1 MTTPL
6 ARRSVL
12 RVALA
17 FGMVAALVNCGG
29 SGDSSSDTRQRN
41 SALEECLPG
50 DPNETTTTIE
60 NDPCAATTTTLY
72 EEAKQT
78 VTCEVTWEPAAVSG
92 TVTACAEATWL
103 EVDYPGPNGNRKG
116 VSNEGGKGNSTT
128 FGQYGEGTAI
138 VKVHILGA
146 DGSTEIAVGTVE
158 FQTNV
163 AATSSFTYEAE
174 PQLDPNREVEV
185 SCTISWDPGTN
196 TLTSCPN
203 VQLWWE
209 LGDSNGLSQRNGST
223 TASSVTIDPAGLDS
237 LYIRAYAV
245 LAVDYDGSSGFG
257 GNPTKVSQLN
267 LAEQGSDTFTYKA
280 IASTLS
286 TTTTSPAD
294 TTPVDTTPV
303 DTTPVDTTPVDTT
316 PTEPT
321 SSPRDA
327 IAATISVQE
336 VPCETN
342 YTAATRTIQLCENF
356 DRTVGA
362 AFGNDG
368 KFTDTIET
376 GYGNSF
382 TLPANLVEGG
392 GARFVRI
399 AVGQNMSG
407 IEGGIAV
414 FRGEGILDLGDGT
427 SDVNG
432 TIYVSPPGQEA
443 LNTGGFPASLR
454 IELTDAGL
462 FEVER
467 IEENELAFVM
477 LEDVVYTEYELV
489 KPPASWD
496 QGEPLRWRAYQND
509 GFGLPRLVA
518 SGLIA
523 LGGKTRRV
531 DYTNPSFELN
541 SQRVEVLGGENA
553 AQGPSTEGLTE
564 DPCGAV
570 DPYMITTPVTPSR
583 TNLVTFT
590 VATDCASTD
599 SILGLVVY
607 DYDEDEIP
615 IFSQFK
621 STRFT
626 SRIVATTFLADG
638 EYDVLWGDYD
648 LVGVH
653 EYVVNGGGTG
663 ANCHHPSLDIDTET
677 MKATLSDC
685 DPGGNRMRVFADNLD
700 WQESW
705 REIRLPLA
713 SNVIDLQ
720 QVDIE
725 GFFELE
731 IKIDNS
737 FEPDFLACIRAC
749 ESAITADPGL
759 EVSFDTSTFSED
771 GGVGI
776 TGSCV
781 NAGRP
786 DGEGWQQYW
795 SGGDIRLFRPAG
807 RGAYIEENWAWFDS
821 GEEGDV
827 TEKLHLPGNGKVLSA
842 TKCYTD
848 WFTEDGAWSF
858 SETFGIHTV
867 DITAPMPNR
876 PSNDAFADAP
886 AIEPGVGAVQ
896 FTNVS
901 ATNEPGEMGIEYS
914 TSSDAGQ
921 FHSVW
926 FTFTPEESARTSF
939 RITDYTFDAV
949 MRVTRRDEDGRTVL
963 LDETEVWIDGQMYC
977 DCDYSYEETVSFFAN
992 AGTTYHIQVT
1002 NEDWENQVGTATL
1015 LVNGG
1020 EGETVKVPAG
1030 DLPFA
1035 TPAELRAQSPAT
1047 TVPTTTTPPSTS
1059 TSTLVPVDTVAP
1071 GTSAPTV
1078 TTTPT
1083 QQQYSAA
1090 LEKGSQNEVV
1100 TVLSP
1105 VGDAPATIEA
1115 REDARTVQIPVQDLY
1130 GTVSAASAN
1139 VDNARPLMLRQKGH
1153 RPVKVRSSDRMVTV
1167 PVGTEIS
1174 ELNIVA
1180 TTTDGKT
1187 VTAPLVVKK
1196 TVAPL
1201 VKVTGSDDGGS
1212 GLPMLP
1218 IGIALAVLVGV
1229 ATFFFVR
1236 RRSAAPEG
1244 DAPTED

>member
-1 MTTPL
+1 
-6 ARRSVL
+6 
-12 RVALA
+12 
-17 FGMVAALVNCGG
+17 MVAALVNCGG

-60 NDPCAATTTTLY
+60 NDPCAETTTTLY
-72 EEAKQT
+72 ENESKT
-78 VTCEVTWEPAAVSG
+78 LTC
-92 TVTACAEATWL
+92 
-103 EVDYPGPNGNRKG
+103 D
-116 VSNEGGKGNSTT
+116 
-128 FGQYGEGTAI
+128 
-138 VKVHILGA
+138 
-146 DGSTEIAVGTVE
+146 
-158 FQTNV
+158 
-163 AATSSFTYEAE
+163 
-174 PQLDPNREVEV
+174 
-185 SCTISWDPGTN
+185 ISWDAIERVLTPCEAVDAAKIGFRDGNGILIGEVEAQRNTPLTLPDGTVALIGRVQIAGLNPSFETSLASASMNDFTWIFFDVN
-196 TLTSCPN
+196 TSQSKTIEYRTRPQETSTTVADTEYEGPEVTCAVTWQTGSFTITSCDGTTGM
-203 VQLWWE
+203 QLQFYNE
-209 LGDSNGLSQRNGST
+209 ANEKVGNAGTLSENP
-223 TASSVTIDPAGLDS
+223 ASGIAVPDGARYLDVTIFIASAFGPENEPVGIVRLDTS
-237 LYIRAYAV
+237 T
-245 LAVDYDGSSGFG
+245 DGSNSTFVYRRA
-257 GNPTKVSQLN
+257 VS
-267 LAEQGSDTFTYKA
+267 AP
-280 IASTLS
+280 I
-286 TTTTSPAD
+286 
-294 TTPVDTTPV
+294 DTTPV

-523 LGGKTRRV
+523 LGSKTRRV

-541 SQRVEVLGGENA
+541 SQRVEILGGENA
-553 AQGPSTEGLTE
+553 AQSPSTEGLTE

-749 ESAITADPGL
+749 ESAVTADPGL

-786 DGEGWQQYW
+786 DGEGWQRSW

-1020 EGETVKVPAG
+1020 DGETVKVPAG

-1047 TVPTTTTPPSTS
+1047 TVPPTTPSSTS

-1100 TVLSP
+1100 TVLAP

-1201 VKVTGSDDGGS
+1201 VTVTGSDDDGGS

-1229 ATFFFVR
+1229 ATFFFTR
-1236 RRSAAPEG
+1236 RRSAAPAG

>member
-1 MTTPL
+1 
-6 ARRSVL
+6 
-12 RVALA
+12 
-17 FGMVAALVNCGG
+17 MVAALVNCGG

-41 SALEECLPG
+41 AALECLPG
-50 DPNETTTTIE
+50 DPAETTTTIE
-60 NDPCAATTTTLY
+60 NDPCAETTTTLY
-72 EEAKQT
+72 ENESQT
-78 VTCEVTWEPAAVSG
+78 LTCDVRWEPG
-92 TVTACAEATWL
+92 TLGGSVTACPEATWL
-103 EVDYPGPNGNRKG
+103 EMSYPN
-116 VSNEGGKGNSTT
+116 VVGNSTGGNNQDNPSNT
-128 FGQYGEGTAI
+128 LDFGQYAEGTAT
-138 VKVHILGA
+138 VTVHIEK
-146 DGSTEIAVGTVE
+146 DGVEVAVGMVQ

-163 AATSSFTYEAE
+163 AATQSFTYEAPKE
-174 PQLDPNREVEV
+174 ADPNAEVEV
-185 SCTISWDPGTN
+185 SCTLSWDPSTN
-196 TLTSCPN
+196 VLTSCPN
-203 VQLWWE
+203 IHLWWE
-209 LGDSNGLSQRNGST
+209 LVDANGFSQGNGST
-223 TASSVTIDPAGLDS
+223 TGLSASIDPAGWDS
-237 LYIRAYAV
+237 LSIRSYAV
-245 LAVDYDGSSGFG
+245 LAVNYDGSSGFG
-257 GNPTKVSQLN
+257 GNPTRMSQLT
-267 LAEQGSDTFTYKA
+267 LTEKSSDTFTYMA
-280 IASTLS
+280 LASSLAVTA
-286 TTTTSPAD
+286 TTTTTEAPTAEE
-294 TTPVDTTPV
+294 TTTT
-303 DTTPVDTTPVDTT
+303 
-316 PTEPT
+316 TEPAPDEGEET
-321 SSPRDA
+321 TTTVEARDA

-336 VPCETN
+336 VPCEAR

-362 AFGNDG
+362 AFGSDG

-392 GARFVRI
+392 GARFLRI

-407 IEGGIAV
+407 VEGGIAV
-414 FRGEGILDLGDGT
+414 FRGEGIIDLGDGT
-427 SDVNG
+427 ADVQG
-432 TIYVSPPGQEA
+432 TIYVSPSGQEA
-443 LNTGGFPASLR
+443 VNTGGFPETLGV
-454 IELTDAGL
+454 ELTEAGL

-477 LEDVVYTEYELV
+477 LEDQVYTEYEMV

-518 SGLIA
+518 SGLVA

-531 DYTNPSFELN
+531 EYMNPSFELN
-541 SQRVEVLGGENA
+541 SQRVEILGGENA
-553 AQGPSTEGLTE
+553 AQSPSTEGLTE

-607 DYDEDEIP
+607 GYDEDEIP

-749 ESAITADPGL
+749 ESAVTADPGL

-807 RGAYIEENWAWFDS
+807 RGAYIEENWAWFAS

-848 WFTEDGAWSF
+848 WFKEDGAWSF

-949 MRVTRRDEDGRTVL
+949 MRVTRRDDDGRTVL
-963 LDETEVWIDGQMYC
+963 LDETEVWIEGPMYC
-977 DCDYSYEETVSFFAN
+977 ECDYSYEETVSFFAN

-1047 TVPTTTTPPSTS
+1047 TVPPTTTPPSTS

-1100 TVLSP
+1100 TVLAP

-1201 VKVTGSDDGGS
+1201 VTVAGSGDSGS
-1212 GLPMLP
+1212 GLPVLP
-1218 IGIALAVLVGV
+1218 IGIALAVIALAGAGLVL
-1229 ATFFFVR
+1229 R
-1236 RRSAAPEG
+1236 RRGTAPAV

>member
-1 MTTPL
+1 MTRS
-6 ARRSVL
+6 ARRSAY
-12 RVALA
+12 RVVLA

-41 SALEECLPG
+41 AALECLPG
-50 DPNETTTTIE
+50 DPAETTTTIE
-60 NDPCAATTTTLY
+60 NDPCAETTTTLY
-72 EEAKQT
+72 ENESQT
-78 VTCEVTWEPAAVSG
+78 LTCDVRWEPGALSG
-92 TVTACAEATWL
+92 SVIACPEATWL
-103 EVDYPGPNGNRKG
+103 ETSYPNTDGGSGGTSNQSTPSNRL
-116 VSNEGGKGNSTT
+116 E
-128 FGQYGEGTAI
+128 FGQYGEGTAT
-138 VKVHILGA
+138 VTVHIEK
-146 DGSTEIAVGTVE
+146 DGVEVAVGTVQ

-163 AATSSFTYEAE
+163 AATQSFTYEAPAAE
-174 PQLDPNREVEV
+174 P
-185 SCTISWDPGTN
+185 
-196 TLTSCPN
+196 
-203 VQLWWE
+203 
-209 LGDSNGLSQRNGST
+209 
-223 TASSVTIDPAGLDS
+223 
-237 LYIRAYAV
+237 
-245 LAVDYDGSSGFG
+245 
-257 GNPTKVSQLN
+257 
-267 LAEQGSDTFTYKA
+267 
-280 IASTLS
+280 S
-286 TTTTSPAD
+286 TTTTVATEYEGPVVTCLVSWQTASSTITSCEETNGMQLQFFDESGSTVGDPGALSENPASGIAVPDGARYVDVKVFIPSAFGPESEPAGVVRLD
-294 TTPVDTTPV
+294 TLTDGSNSTFDYHQAVDAPMETT
-303 DTTPVDTTPVDTT
+303 TT
-316 PTEPT
+316 TEPAPDEGEET
-321 SSPRDA
+321 TTTVEARDA

-336 VPCETN
+336 VPCEAS

-362 AFGNDG
+362 AFGSDG

-392 GARFVRI
+392 GARFLRI

-414 FRGEGILDLGDGT
+414 FRGEGIIDLADGT
-427 SDVNG
+427 ADVQG
-432 TIYVSPPGQEA
+432 TIYVSPPDQEA
-443 LNTGGFPASLR
+443 VNTGGFPETLGV
-454 IELTDAGL
+454 ELTEAGL

-477 LEDVVYTEYELV
+477 LEDQVYTEYEMV

-518 SGLIA
+518 SGLVA
-523 LGGKTRRV
+523 LGGRTRRV
-531 DYTNPSFELN
+531 EYMNPSFELN
-541 SQRVEVLGGENA
+541 SQRVEILGGENA
-553 AQGPSTEGLTE
+553 AQSPSTEGLTE

-638 EYDVLWGDYD
+638 QYDVLWGDYD

-720 QVDIE
+720 QVEIE

-749 ESAITADPGL
+749 ESAVTADPGL

-848 WFTEDGAWSF
+848 WYTEDGAWSF

-949 MRVTRRDEDGRTVL
+949 MRVTRRDDDGRTVL
-963 LDETEVWIDGQMYC
+963 LDETEVWIDGPMYC

-1047 TVPTTTTPPSTS
+1047 TVPPTTTPPSTS

-1100 TVLSP
+1100 TVLAP

-1201 VKVTGSDDGGS
+1201 VTVAGS
-1212 GLPMLP
+1212 GDSGSSLPVLP
-1218 IGIALAVLVGV
+1218 IGIAVAILALAG
-1229 ATFFFVR
+1229 AGLALR
-1236 RRSAAPEG
+1236 RRGTAPAV

>member
-60 NDPCAATTTTLY
+60 NDPCAETTTTLY
-72 EEAKQT
+72 ENESKTLTCDISWDAIERVFTPCEAVDAAKIGFRGGNG
-78 VTCEVTWEPAAVSG
+78 VLIEEVVAQRNTPLTLPDG
-92 TVTACAEATWL
+92 TVDLIARVQIAGLNPSFDTSLANTSINEFMWIFVDVNTSQSRTL
-103 EVDYPGPNGNRKG
+103 EYRTGPQ
-116 VSNEGGKGNSTT
+116 ETSTT
-128 FGQYGEGTAI
+128 
-138 VKVHILGA
+138 
-146 DGSTEIAVGTVE
+146 
-158 FQTNV
+158 V
-163 AATSSFTYEAE
+163 AATEYEGPEVTCAVTWQTGSFT
-174 PQLDPNREVEV
+174 
-185 SCTISWDPGTN
+185 I
-196 TLTSCPN
+196 TSCDGTSAM
-203 VQLWWE
+203 QLQFYNE
-209 LGDSNGLSQRNGST
+209 ANEQVGNAGALSENP
-223 TASSVTIDPAGLDS
+223 ASGIAVPDGARYLDVTIFIASAFGPENEPVGIVRLDTTT
-237 LYIRAYAV
+237 
-245 LAVDYDGSSGFG
+245 DGSNSTFVYRRA
-257 GNPTKVSQLN
+257 VS
-267 LAEQGSDTFTYKA
+267 AP
-280 IASTLS
+280 I
-286 TTTTSPAD
+286 D
-294 TTPVDTTPV
+294 TTPVDTTPI
-303 DTTPVDTTPVDTT
+303 DTTPVDTT

-407 IEGGIAV
+407 VEGGIAV
-414 FRGEGILDLGDGT
+414 FRGEGIIDLGDGT
-427 SDVNG
+427 ADVQG
-432 TIYVSPPGQEA
+432 TIYVSPSGQEA
-443 LNTGGFPASLR
+443 VNTGGFPETLGV
-454 IELTDAGL
+454 ELTEAGL

-477 LEDVVYTEYELV
+477 LEDQVYTEYEMV

-518 SGLIA
+518 SGLVA
-523 LGGKTRRV
+523 LGGRTRRV
-531 DYTNPSFELN
+531 EYMNPSFELN
-541 SQRVEVLGGENA
+541 SQRVEILGGENA

-607 DYDEDEIP
+607 DYDDDDIP

-685 DPGGNRMRVFADNLD
+685 DPGGQRMRVFADNLD

-713 SNVIDLQ
+713 NNVIDLQ
-720 QVDIE
+720 QVEIE

-749 ESAITADPGL
+749 ESAVTADPGL

-776 TGSCV
+776 TGSCI

-807 RGAYIEENWAWFDS
+807 RGAYIEENWAWFES

-827 TEKLHLPGNGKVLSA
+827 AEKLHLPGNGKVLSA

-1047 TVPTTTTPPSTS
+1047 TVPPTTTPPSTS

-1100 TVLSP
+1100 TVLAP

-1201 VKVTGSDDGGS
+1201 VTVTGSGDSGS
-1212 GLPMLP
+1212 GLPVLP

-1229 ATFFFVR
+1229 ATFFFTR
-1236 RRSAAPEG
+1236 RRSAAPAS